1 MKYQRS
7 AYQIAMSTYAKVL
20 VQAYSANG
28 AEYGFRALGLA
39 LGAEVTERTIR
50 FPVPG
55 EKNVSFL
62 FHLRADAVE
71 GVAEEDGQEI
81 ARVSWPFDVV

>member
-20 VQAYSANG
+20 VQVYQANG
-28 AEYGFRALGLA
+28 DYGFRALGLA

-50 FPVPG
+50 FPAPG

-62 FHLRADAVE
+62 FLLRADAVE